1 MILDIKRIKME
12 IVIYLYNGITALDAV
27 GPYEVLSRMP
37 DANIKFVGETKGPI
51 VSDSHFLK
59 LVADYEISE
68 IERADIL
75 LIPGSV
81 IGFLREAKKEHV
93 KDWIRRIH
101 QTTQWTVSVCTGSIL
116 LASTGLLQGLKASS
130 HWAVIHLLKD
140 YGAIPALERFVR
152 EGKIITSQG
161 VSAGIDMGLYLAS
174 QIVGVEQ
181 AKAYQLMIEYFP
193 EPPLGYQSMKETS
206 EKTRSL
212 ARKLNEARV
221 KKEMSIP
228 EMAKHIPNILKLKRG
243 K

>member
-1 MILDIKRIKME
+1 ME

-27 GPYEVLSRMP
+27 GPYEVLSRLP
-37 DANIKFVGETKGPI
+37 NANVKFVGETKGII

-59 LVADYEISE
+59 LIADYEISE
-68 IERADIL
+68 IEKADIL

-81 IGFLREAKKEHV
+81 IGFLRETRKNNV
-93 KDWIRRIH
+93 KDWIKKIH

-116 LASTGLLQGLKASS
+116 LASTGILKGLRASS

-152 EGKIITSQG
+152 EDKIMTSQG
-161 VSAGIDMGLYLAS
+161 VSAGIDMSLYLAS

-193 EPPLGYQSMKETS
+193 QPPLNYRLIEETR
-206 EKTRSL
+206 EETKQL
-212 ARKLNEARV
+212 ARKLTEVRV
-221 KKEMSIP
+221 KKDMSMF
-228 EMAKHIPNILKLKRG
+228 EMAKNFQSILKLRKG

>member
-1 MILDIKRIKME
+1 
-12 IVIYLYNGITALDAV
+12 
-27 GPYEVLSRMP
+27 MP
-37 DANIKFVGETKGPI
+37 DANVKFVGETKGII

-68 IERADIL
+68 IEKADIL

-81 IGFLREAKKEHV
+81 IGFVREARKKNV
-93 KDWIRRIH
+93 KEWIKKIH
-101 QTTQWTVSVCTGSIL
+101 QTTQWTVSVCSGSII
-116 LASTGLLQGLKASS
+116 LASTGLLDGLKASS
-130 HWAVIHLLKD
+130 HWAVIHLLED
-140 YGAIPALERFVR
+140 YGAIPTLERFVQ

-193 EPPLGYQSMKETS
+193 QPPLNYKSMEETT
-206 EKTRSL
+206 EETKSL
-212 ARKLNEARV
+212 ARKLTEARV
-221 KKEMSIP
+221 KKDMSMF
-228 EMAKHIPNILKLKRG
+228 EMAKNIQSIIKLKRG

>member
-1 MILDIKRIKME
+1 ME
-12 IVIYLYNGITALDAV
+12 IVIYLYNGITALDVV
-27 GPYEVLSRMP
+27 GPYEVLSKMP
-37 DANIKFVGETKGPI
+37 DANIKFVGEAQGPI

-81 IGFLREAKKEHV
+81 IGFLREAKKEPV

-101 QTTQWTVSVCTGSIL
+101 QTTQWTVSVCTGSII
-116 LASTGLLQGLKASS
+116 LASTGILKGLRASS

-140 YGAIPALERFVR
+140 YGAIPTLERFVR

-181 AKAYQLMIEYFP
+181 AKVIQLMIEYFP
-193 EPPLGYQSMKETS
+193 EPPLGYTSMQETS
-206 EKTRSL
+206 EETRAL

-221 KKEMSIP
+221 KKEMSVF
-228 EMAKHIPNILKLKRG
+228 EMAKNIPSILKLKMG

>member
-1 MILDIKRIKME
+1 ME

-37 DANIKFVGETKGPI
+37 NANVKFVGETKGII

-59 LVADYEISE
+59 LIADYEISE
-68 IERADIL
+68 IEKADIL

-81 IGFLREAKKEHV
+81 IGFVREAKKKNV
-93 KDWIRRIH
+93 QDWIRKIH
-101 QTTQWTVSVCTGSIL
+101 RTTQWTVSVCTGSII
-116 LASTGLLQGLKASS
+116 LASTGLLDGLKASS

-140 YGAIPALERFVR
+140 YGAIPTLERFVQ

-193 EPPLGYQSMKETS
+193 RPPLGYESMQETS
-206 EKTRSL
+206 EETKSL
-212 ARKLNEARV
+212 ARKLTESRV
-221 KKEMSIP
+221 KKDMP
-228 EMAKHIPNILKLKRG
+228 MLEMAKNIQSIIKLKRG

>member
-1 MILDIKRIKME
+1 ME

-27 GPYEVLSRMP
+27 GPYEVLSRLP
-37 DANIKFVGETKGPI
+37 DANVKFVGETKGI
-51 VSDSHFLK
+51 VVSDSHFLK
-59 LVADYEISE
+59 LVAEYEISE
-68 IERADIL
+68 IEKADIL

-81 IGFLREAKKEHV
+81 IGFLRETKKNNV
-93 KDWIRRIH
+93 KDWIKKIH

-116 LASTGLLQGLKASS
+116 LASTGILKGLKASS

-152 EGKIITSQG
+152 EEKIITSQG
-161 VSAGIDMGLYLAS
+161 VSAGIDMSLYLAS

-193 EPPLGYQSMKETS
+193 QPPLNYRLMEETS
-206 EKTRSL
+206 EETKWL
-212 ARKLNEARV
+212 ARKLTEVRV
-221 KKEMSIP
+221 KKDMSMF
-228 EMAKHIPNILKLKRG
+228 EMAKNMPSIIKLKRG

>member
-1 MILDIKRIKME
+1 ME

-37 DANIKFVGETKGPI
+37 NANVKFVGETKGII

-59 LVADYEISE
+59 LIADYEISE
-68 IERADIL
+68 IEKADIL

-81 IGFLREAKKEHV
+81 IGFVREAKKKNV
-93 KDWIRRIH
+93 QDWIRKIH
-101 QTTQWTVSVCTGSIL
+101 RTTQWTVSVCTGSII
-116 LASTGLLQGLKASS
+116 LASTGLLDGLKASS

-140 YGAIPALERFVR
+140 YGAIPTLERFVQ

-193 EPPLGYQSMKETS
+193 RPPLNYRSMEETT
-206 EKTRSL
+206 EETKSL
-212 ARKLNEARV
+212 ARKLTEARV
-221 KKEMSIP
+221 KKDMP
-228 EMAKHIPNILKLKRG
+228 MLEMAKNIQSIIKLKRG

>member
-1 MILDIKRIKME
+1 ME
-12 IVIYLYNGITALDAV
+12 IVIYLYNGVTALDAV

-37 DANIKFVGETKGPI
+37 DAQIKFVGEAKGPI

-75 LIPGSV
+75 LIPGSL
-81 IGFLREAKKEHV
+81 IGFVREAKKKNV
-93 KDWIRRIH
+93 KGWIKKIH
-101 QTTQWTVSVCTGSIL
+101 QTTQWTVTVCTGSII
-116 LASTGLLQGLKASS
+116 LASTGILDGLKASS

-140 YGAIPALERFVR
+140 YGAIPTLARFVR

-161 VSAGIDMGLYLAS
+161 VSAGIDMSLYLAS
-174 QIVGVEQ
+174 QIVGVEE

-193 EPPLGYQSMKETS
+193 QPPLNYRLMEETR
-206 EKTRSL
+206 EETRSL

-221 KKEMSIP
+221 KKDMSMF
-228 EMAKHIPNILKLKRG
+228 EMASHIPSLLKLKRG
-243 K
+243 R

>member
-1 MILDIKRIKME
+1 ME
-12 IVIYLYNGITALDAV
+12 IVIYLYNGVTALDAV

-51 VSDSHFLK
+51 VTDSHFLK

-75 LIPGSV
+75 LIPGSL
-81 IGFLREAKKEHV
+81 IGFVREAKKKNV
-93 KDWIRRIH
+93 RDWIKKIH
-101 QTTQWTVSVCTGSIL
+101 QTTQWTVTVCTGSIL
-116 LASTGLLQGLKASS
+116 LASTGILEGLKASS

-140 YGAIPALERFVR
+140 YGAIPTLERFVR

-161 VSAGIDMGLYLAS
+161 VSAGIDMSLYLAS
-174 QIVGVEQ
+174 QIVGVEE

-193 EPPLGYQSMKETS
+193 QPPLDYRLMEETR
-206 EKTRSL
+206 EETRSL

-221 KKEMSIP
+221 RKDMSMF
-228 EMAKHIPNILKLKRG
+228 EMARHIPSILKLKRG
-243 K
+243 S

>member
-1 MILDIKRIKME
+1 ME

-37 DANIKFVGETKGPI
+37 DADVKFVAETKGPI
-51 VSDSHFLK
+51 VTDSHFLK
-59 LVADYEISE
+59 LVADYKISE

-81 IGFLREAKKEHV
+81 IGFLRESRKKNV
-93 KDWIRRIH
+93 KDWIKKIH

-116 LASTGLLQGLKASS
+116 LASAGILEGLRASS

-140 YGAIPALERFVR
+140 YGAIPTLERYVR

-181 AKAYQLMIEYFP
+181 AKVIQLMIEYFP
-193 EPPLGYQSMKETS
+193 QPPLGYRSMEETS
-206 EKTRSL
+206 EETRSL
-212 ARKLNEARV
+212 ARRLTEARV
-221 KKEMSIP
+221 KKDMP
-228 EMAKHIPNILKLKRG
+228 MLEMAKHVPSILKLRRG